1 MDKEEENGPEEVRTR
16 HSCISHEAGSSDQV
30 RGTTLDTQEDAFGP
44 WVMVARRKQGTK
56 IRRGSRGESNRMHDK
71 KLRDH
76 EDVGNETRSEADVG
90 KIASFIDSSRE
101 RKRT

>member
-1 MDKEEENGPEEVRTR
+1 MGSNFLGLVDMGLLGSPTGLLGLP
-16 HSCISHEAGSSDQV
+16 SLISHFI
-30 RGTTLDTQEDAFGP
+30 LF
-44 WVMVARRKQGTK
+44 
-56 IRRGSRGESNRMHDK
+56 RMHDK
-71 KLRDH
+71 KLQDH

>member
-44 WVMVARRKQGTK
+44 WVMVARRK
-56 IRRGSRGESNRMHDK
+56 
-71 KLRDH
+71 
-76 EDVGNETRSEADVG
+76 
-90 KIASFIDSSRE
+90 
-101 RKRT
+101 

>member
-1 MDKEEENGPEEVRTR
+1 
-16 HSCISHEAGSSDQV
+16 
-30 RGTTLDTQEDAFGP
+30 
-44 WVMVARRKQGTK
+44 
-56 IRRGSRGESNRMHDK
+56 MHDK
-71 KLRDH
+71 KLQDH